1 MLMVLLKNLFPLLL
15 TKCLF
20 FVISAFCE
28 TRLTDLDNMC
38 NQIPG
43 DAVLL
48 SMYRSEASPVPCPF
62 KGPFSFTY
70 SRGSGE
76 CARPVSRVDSCIS
89 DSRIRLRYQACA
101 DVSGSESSC
110 KYMQRK

>member
-1 MLMVLLKNLFPLLL
+1 LF
-15 TKCLF
+15 
-20 FVISAFCE
+20 SAFCE

-101 DVSGSESSC
+101 DVAGSESSC
-110 KYMQRK
+110 KYICKRRK